1 MKNIHVYLMNSLV
14 DGVRG
19 GNPAGVVLD
28 ANNLSLSE
36 MQQVAT
42 QVGVSETAFLSE
54 SKDATYKLDF
64 FTPAR
69 QIPHCGH
76 ATIGAFCLLTQLGT
90 LQDGLYS
97 KETIDGIREIEI
109 KDGAAA
115 MQQKPP
121 RFLLPAE
128 KAIYLQQIAD
138 SLQMPVPSFW
148 TTFPPI
154 AVHTGNRFL
163 IIPMTSQAA
172 LKDIQPKFEEIH
184 RISEVL
190 DCVGF
195 YPFTLETV
203 LPERV
208 ASTRMFA
215 PRYGIPEES
224 ATGTAAGPL
233 AGYLIEEMHI
243 PNLSF
248 DIEQGLAMPEPSPS
262 LLHIEVDRDDSQ
274 IRKIMVGGRAVVSKE
289 LDVEVWQ

>member
-1 MKNIHVYLMNSLV
+1 
-14 DGVRG
+14 
-19 GNPAGVVLD
+19 
-28 ANNLSLSE
+28 
-36 MQQVAT
+36 
-42 QVGVSETAFLSE
+42 
-54 SKDATYKLDF
+54 
-64 FTPAR
+64 
-69 QIPHCGH
+69 
-76 ATIGAFCLLTQLGT
+76 
-90 LQDGLYS
+90 
-97 KETIDGIREIEI
+97 
-109 KDGAAA
+109 
-115 MQQKPP
+115 
-121 RFLLPAE
+121 
-128 KAIYLQQIAD
+128 
-138 SLQMPVPSFW
+138 
-148 TTFPPI
+148 
-154 AVHTGNRFL
+154 
-163 IIPMTSQAA
+163 MTSQAA